1 MQIIPALPSPTKVTK
16 EASAEIVEQ
25 KDPSYLENELLSGG
39 PLPWRFTWTH
49 NRLTSAGN
57 SVTLSLFYVL
67 ILLLQHKSAYLTSI
81 ISKVIVRDFCVSTYD
96 TTTEL

>member
-25 KDPSYLENELLSGG
+25 KDPSHLENELLSGG

-49 NRLTSAGN
+49 NRLYISRKLCDTEFVLCIDF
-57 SVTLSLFYVL
+57 VT
-67 ILLLQHKSAYLTSI
+67 AA
-81 ISKVIVRDFCVSTYD
+81 
-96 TTTEL
+96 